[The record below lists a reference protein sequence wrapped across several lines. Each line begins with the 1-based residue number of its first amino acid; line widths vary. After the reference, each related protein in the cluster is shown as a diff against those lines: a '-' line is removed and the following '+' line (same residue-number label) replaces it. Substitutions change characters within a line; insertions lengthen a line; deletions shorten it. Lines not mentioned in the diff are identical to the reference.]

1 MSNAHEESRME
12 NMYEQEQEDLAYQV
26 ETLIKLY
33 KTHAPDGHW
42 FEENTMRFFDSRIEF
57 VGEYGYFVSSEC
69 GPDNVRKYTVRQ
81 VYENSRMGI
90 RNVSMLGEFI
100 SFRAAMTNLKL
111 NV

>member
-1 MSNAHEESRME
+1 MSHAHEQDRIERQ
-12 NMYEQEQEDLAYQV
+12 YEQEQEDLAYQV

-33 KTHAPDGHW
+33 KTYAPDGRW

-81 VYENSRMGI
+81 VYENSRQGI
-90 RNVSMLGEFI
+90 RNVSQLGEFK

-111 NV
+111 NI